1 MTARADIL
9 TSGKSRSS
17 QAVAFRHG
25 HSASFARVEV
35 HLSSI
40 KQHTQIRGRRAVM
53 LQPTHV
59 SFGVPQL
66 YRLPTLLNQA
76 LGKK

>member
-1 MTARADIL
+1 MSL
-9 TSGKSRSS
+9 
-17 QAVAFRHG
+17 
-25 HSASFARVEV
+25 SAMATLRRLHAVEV